1 MLHRKLFSLALIAVT
16 VALPA
21 QAVFASST
29 PERTTVAYTG
39 NQKMIKLSVRNT
51 SSTPLDLKLGD
62 QTVTIAPGKTMD
74 LKLPV
79 GTRITT
85 ASETPHTPAGTFI
98 LEVTPANSN
107 STVSIS

>member
-1 MLHRKLFSLALIAVT
+1 MLRRKLFSLALIVAT
-16 VALPA
+16 VAIPA

-39 NQKMIKLSVRNT
+39 NQKGIKFSVRNN

-74 LKLPV
+74 LKLPA

-85 ASETPHTPAGTFI
+85 ASDTAKTPSGTFI
-98 LEVTPANSN
+98 LEVSSSIQNSV
-107 STVSIS
+107 VSIS